1 MPVGLPKAKDRILG
15 ELIFVK
21 TDFNN
26 FGFLPRKA
34 TLTGKDDK
42 PDYTLR
48 QWVPARV
55 RIRGRAKMQ
64 WLSRLSIRNKVLVI
78 PFAGAIGFTCYLLFS
93 YWTASSNVVALERAR
108 DVQFPIL
115 QAAERHLVGLR
126 QVRDGLQAAVSAGED
141 EALQSVKTSAEA
153 LRSEIAQMST
163 IDPGAADE
171 VDKISDALRRYLDAS
186 LTLSEQMIK
195 GTADFSNMEAQ
206 IGQMTSTFSAVEQA
220 LTEFRDAQR
229 QAFTESIDSANAAA
243 ERTVVVGFA
252 VGVATVAFLFLIGM
266 AIASALRR
274 NIANVVDS
282 LKDIAQ
288 GNGDLRRR
296 IRKESEDE
304 IGELVEWFNAFITK
318 LQGIIGDVV
327 ATALPLADL
336 AKQLKAA
343 STDTLRQ
350 VDEQQN
356 GGRRVQDA
364 VEEMSGSVQAVA
376 HSAADAASNA
386 MEADGQAKAG
396 LKVVKET
403 VTQIEALARDV
414 RSAAEVI
421 KQLDADSASVGMVL
435 DVIRNIAE
443 QTNLLAL
450 NAAIEAARAGEQG
463 RGFAVVADEVRTLAS
478 RTQQSTSEI
487 QGMIERLQSA
497 ARSAVDVMSKGT
509 RQAEISVSNSGAA
522 GSSLEAITQTVASIS
537 QMNGR
542 IAEAT
547 EQQQRVAQTIV
558 RSVSEINDHAAKTS
572 ASAGRMADVSNN
584 LDVLASKLEAVAK
597 QFSI

>member
-1 MPVGLPKAKDRILG
+1 
-15 ELIFVK
+15 
-21 TDFNN
+21 
-26 FGFLPRKA
+26 
-34 TLTGKDDK
+34 
-42 PDYTLR
+42 
-48 QWVPARV
+48 
-55 RIRGRAKMQ
+55 MQ
-64 WLSRLSIRNKVLVI
+64 WLSGLSIRNKVLVI
-78 PFAGAIGFTCYLLFS
+78 PFAGAIGFSFYLVFS
-93 YWTASSNVVALERAR
+93 YWTASSNVVTLERAR
-108 DVQFPIL
+108 DVQFPVL
-115 QAAERHLVGLR
+115 QAAERHLVSLT
-126 QVRDGLQAAVSAGED
+126 QVRDGLQAAVSAGEQ
-141 EALQSVKTSAEA
+141 EALQSVKSKASNLKTDVADLARLNPDADQEVEQISAA
-153 LRSEIAQMST
+153 LQ
-163 IDPGAADE
+163 
-171 VDKISDALRRYLDAS
+171 RYLDVAV
-186 LTLSEQMIK
+186 TLSEKMIA
-195 GTADFSNMEAQ
+195 GTADFSNMESQ
-206 IGQMTSTFSAVEQA
+206 IGQMTNAYAATEKA
-220 LTEFRDAQR
+220 LTSFRDAQR
-229 QAFTESIDSANAAA
+229 QAFTDSIDSANAAA
-243 ERTVVVGFA
+243 ARTVGVGFA
-252 VGVATVAFLFLIGM
+252 VGVGTVAFLFLI
-266 AIASALRR
+266 AIAIATALRR

-304 IGELVEWFNAFITK
+304 IGELVEWFNAFVAK

-327 ATALPLADL
+327 ATALPLAEL
-336 AKQLKAA
+336 AKQLKSA

-364 VEEMSGSVQAVA
+364 VEEMNSSVQAVA

-386 MEADGQAKAG
+386 QEADGQAKAG

-403 VTQIEALARDV
+403 VNQIEALARDV
-414 RSAAEVI
+414 RSAADVI
-421 KQLDADSASVGMVL
+421 KQLDADSAAVGTIL

-509 RQAEISVSNSGAA
+509 RQAEVSVNNSGAA

-537 QMNGR
+537 SMNGR

-558 RSVSEINDHAAKTS
+558 RSVSEINEHAAKTS
-572 ASAGRMADVSNN
+572 ASAGRMADISN
-584 LDVLASKLEAVAK
+584 DLASLAGRLEAVAR

>member
-1 MPVGLPKAKDRILG
+1 
-15 ELIFVK
+15 
-21 TDFNN
+21 
-26 FGFLPRKA
+26 
-34 TLTGKDDK
+34 
-42 PDYTLR
+42 
-48 QWVPARV
+48 
-55 RIRGRAKMQ
+55 MQ
-64 WLSRLSIRNKVLVI
+64 WLSGLSIRKKVLVI
-78 PFAGAIGFTCYLLFS
+78 PIAGAIGFSFYLLFS
-93 YWTASSNVVALERAR
+93 YWTASNNVVVLERAR

-115 QAAERHLVGLR
+115 QAAEKHLVTLR
-126 QVRDGLQAAVSAGED
+126 QVRDGLQAAVSAGEAD
-141 EALQSVKTSAEA
+141 ALAAVKTNASNLEKDIADLTSIDREA
-153 LRSEIAQMST
+153 GE
-163 IDPGAADE
+163 D
-171 VDKISDALRRYLDAS
+171 VDVISKALRRYLDS
-186 LTLSEQMIK
+186 SITLSDQMIK
-195 GTADFSNMEAQ
+195 GTADFGNMEAQ
-206 IGQMTSTFSAVEQA
+206 VAQMTSTFNAVEQA
-220 LTEFRDAQR
+220 LSSFRDKQR
-229 QAFTESIDSANAAA
+229 AAFTDSIDSANASAQ
-243 ERTVVVGFA
+243 RTVVVGFA
-252 VGVATVAFLFLIGM
+252 VGVATVALLFIIGM

-296 IRKESEDE
+296 ITKESEDE
-304 IGELVEWFNAFITK
+304 IGELVEWFNAFIAK

-336 AKQLKAA
+336 AKQLKMA
-343 STDTLRQ
+343 TTETLSQ

-364 VEEMSGSVQAVA
+364 VNEMNSSVQAVA
-376 HSAADAASNA
+376 QSAADAASSA
-386 MEADGQAKAG
+386 QEADGQAKAG
-396 LKVVKET
+396 LRVVKDT
-403 VTQIEALARDV
+403 VQQIEALARDV
-414 RSAAEVI
+414 RSAADVI

-487 QGMIERLQSA
+487 QTMIERLQSA

-509 RQAEISVSNSGAA
+509 RQAEVSVANSGAA
-522 GSSLEAITQTVASIS
+522 GSSLESITQTVASIS
-537 QMNGR
+537 SMNGR

-558 RSVSEINDHAAKTS
+558 RSVSEINEHAAKTS
-572 ASAGRMADVSNN
+572 SSAGRMADVSNE
-584 LDVLASKLEAVAK
+584 LAGLAGKLESVAR

>member
-1 MPVGLPKAKDRILG
+1 M
-15 ELIFVK
+15 
-21 TDFNN
+21 N
-26 FGFLPRKA
+26 
-34 TLTGKDDK
+34 
-42 PDYTLR
+42 
-48 QWVPARV
+48 
-55 RIRGRAKMQ
+55 
-64 WLSRLSIRNKVLVI
+64 WLSSLSIQKKVLVI
-78 PFAGAIGFTCYLLFS
+78 PIAGAIGFSFYLLTS
-93 YWTASSNVVALERAR
+93 YWTASSNVVTLERAR
-108 DVQFPIL
+108 DIQFPIL
-115 QAAERHLVGLR
+115 QAAEKQLVTLR
-126 QVRDGLQAAVSAGED
+126 LIRDGLQSAVSAGEKD
-141 EALQSVKTSAEA
+141 ALSAVKDTAVGLQRDIEA
-153 LRSEIAQMST
+153 MSKV
-163 IDPGAADE
+163 DADAKAD
-171 VDKISDALRRYLDAS
+171 VDRIGGLLRRYLEAS
-186 LTLSEQMIK
+186 ITLSEQMLD
-195 GTADFSNMEAQ
+195 GTADFGNLEAKA
-206 IGQMTSTFSAVEQA
+206 GQMTEAFNQAEKA
-220 LTEFRDAQR
+220 LTDFRDAHQ
-229 QAFTESIDSANAAA
+229 QAFTDSIDSANSAA

-252 VGVATVAFLFLIGM
+252 VGVATVALLFIIGL
-266 AIASALRR
+266 AIAAALRR
-274 NIANVVDS
+274 NISNVVDS

-296 IRKESEDE
+296 IPRESNDE
-304 IGELVEWFNAFITK
+304 IGELVDAFNGFVTK

-336 AKQLKAA
+336 AKQLRVA
-343 STDTLRQ
+343 TTETLNQ
-350 VDEQQN
+350 VGEQQS

-364 VEEMSGSVQAVA
+364 VDEMNSSVQAVA

-386 MEADGQAKAG
+386 HEADGQANAG
-396 LKVVKET
+396 LKVVRET
-403 VTQIEALARDV
+403 MNQIEALARDV
-414 RSAAEVI
+414 RSASEVI

-497 ARSAVDVMSKGT
+497 ARSAVEVMNKGT

-537 QMNGR
+537 SMNGR

-558 RSVSEINDHAAKTS
+558 RSVSEINEHAGKTS
-572 ASAGRMADVSNN
+572 ASAGRMAQVSE
-584 LDVLASKLEAVAK
+584 DLAGLAAKLESITR

>member
-1 MPVGLPKAKDRILG
+1 
-15 ELIFVK
+15 
-21 TDFNN
+21 
-26 FGFLPRKA
+26 
-34 TLTGKDDK
+34 
-42 PDYTLR
+42 
-48 QWVPARV
+48 
-55 RIRGRAKMQ
+55 MQ
-64 WLSRLSIRNKVLVI
+64 WLSGLSIRQKVLLI
-78 PFAGAIGFTCYLLFS
+78 PIAGAIGFFFYLIVS
-93 YWTASSNVVALERAR
+93 YWTASSNVVLLERAR
-108 DVQFPIL
+108 DVQFPVL
-115 QAAERHLVGLR
+115 QSAEKQLVTLG
-126 QVRDGLQAAVSAGED
+126 QIRDGLQSAVSAGEED
-141 EALQSVKTSAEA
+141 ALTAVKQRANSLQSDIRALADLDRDATSEVQKLNQA
-153 LRSEIAQMST
+153 LTA
-163 IDPGAADE
+163 
-171 VDKISDALRRYLDAS
+171 YLDVAV
-186 LTLSEQMIK
+186 TLSDQMIK
-195 GTADFSNMEAQ
+195 GTADFSNLESKAAE
-206 IGQMTSTFSAVEQA
+206 MTASYQRIELA
-220 LTEFRDAQR
+220 LTAFRDAQ
-229 QAFTESIDSANAAA
+229 QKTFTDSIDSANASAQ
-243 ERTVVVGFA
+243 RTVVIGVA
-252 VGVATVAFLFLIGM
+252 VGVGTVALLFIIGL

-296 IRKESEDE
+296 IRKESSDE
-304 IGELVEWFNAFITK
+304 IGELVEWFNAFVAK

-327 ATALPLADL
+327 STALPLAEL
-336 AKQLKAA
+336 AKKLKAA
-343 STDTLRQ
+343 TTETLSQ

-364 VEEMSGSVQAVA
+364 VNEMNSSVQSVA
-376 HSAADAASNA
+376 HSAADAAASA
-386 MEADGQAKAG
+386 QEADGQAKAG
-396 LKVVKET
+396 LRVVKET
-403 VTQIEALARDV
+403 VQQIEALARDV
-414 RSAAEVI
+414 RSAADVI

-509 RQAEISVSNSGAA
+509 RQAEVSVANSGAA

-537 QMNGR
+537 NMNGR
-542 IAEAT
+542 IAQAT

-558 RSVSEINDHAAKTS
+558 SSVTEINDHAAKTS
-572 ASAGRMADVSNN
+572 ASAGRMADVSNE
-584 LDVLASKLEAVAK
+584 LAGLAGKLESVAR

>member
-1 MPVGLPKAKDRILG
+1 MK
-15 ELIFVK
+15 
-21 TDFNN
+21 
-26 FGFLPRKA
+26 
-34 TLTGKDDK
+34 
-42 PDYTLR
+42 
-48 QWVPARV
+48 
-55 RIRGRAKMQ
+55 
-64 WLSRLSIRNKVLVI
+64 WLSGLSIQKKVLVI
-78 PFAGAIGFTCYLLFS
+78 PIAGAIGFSFYLLTS
-93 YWTASSNVVALERAR
+93 YWTASSNVVTLERAR
-108 DVQFPIL
+108 DIQFPIL
-115 QAAERHLVGLR
+115 QSAEKQLVTLR
-126 QVRDGLQAAVSAGED
+126 QIRDGLQAAVSAGEKD
-141 EALQSVKTSAEA
+141 ALNSVKDAAAGLQRDIEA
-153 LRSEIAQMST
+153 MNKV
-163 IDPGAADE
+163 DPEAKPD
-171 VDKISDALRRYLDAS
+171 VDRIGGLLRRYLDVS
-186 LTLSEQMIK
+186 ITLSEQMLD
-195 GTADFSNMEAQ
+195 GTADFGNLETKA
-206 IGQMTSTFSAVEQA
+206 GQMTDAFNQVEQA
-220 LTEFRDAQR
+220 LTDFRDAHR
-229 QAFTESIDSANAAA
+229 QAFTDSIDSANSAA

-252 VGVATVAFLFLIGM
+252 VGIATVALLFIIGL
-266 AIASALRR
+266 AIAAALRR
-274 NIANVVDS
+274 NISNVVDS

-296 IRKESEDE
+296 IARESNDE
-304 IGELVEWFNAFITK
+304 IGELVDAFNGFVAK

-336 AKQLKAA
+336 AKQLRVA
-343 STDTLRQ
+343 TTETLSQ
-350 VDEQQN
+350 VGEQQS

-364 VEEMSGSVQAVA
+364 VEEMNSSVQAVA

-386 MEADGQAKAG
+386 QEADGQANAG
-396 LKVVKET
+396 LKVVRET
-403 VTQIEALARDV
+403 MNQIEALARDV
-414 RSAAEVI
+414 RSASEVI

-497 ARSAVDVMSKGT
+497 ARSAVEVMNKGT
-509 RQAEISVSNSGAA
+509 RQAEVSVSNSGAA

-537 QMNGR
+537 SMNGR

-558 RSVSEINDHAAKTS
+558 RSVSEINEHAGKTS
-572 ASAGRMADVSNN
+572 ASAGRMAQVSE
-584 LDVLASKLEAVAK
+584 DLAGLAAKLESITR